1 MSVGAMV
8 LLIAGT
14 SMPVESKSLPHLRQ
28 IASMR
33 PADSLKV
40 MPLPEGQKPVP
51 AIESPA
57 PRVDA
62 SVSQPGDSMTMEFS
76 GASYDP
82 SGRRD
87 PFLPMVQL
95 GQQVEQDAS
104 LPPLQ
109 RVGLTELSLIG
120 VLWGNSGCTPTCACF
135 ILCPLSGAGA

>member
-1 MSVGAMV
+1 MLVVGG
-8 LLIAGT
+8 I
-14 SMPVESKSLPHLRQ
+14 SMPVESKPLTHLRQ

-57 PRVDA
+57 PRVEGA
-62 SVSQPGDSMTMEFS
+62 VSQPGDSLSMEFS
-76 GASYDP
+76 GTSYDP

-104 LPPLQ
+104 LPPAACRPHRAEFDWCVVGEL
-109 RVGLTELSLIG
+109 RVHGHGS
-120 VLWGNSGCTPTCACF
+120 N
-135 ILCPLSGAGA
+135 AGWQGIQHPSRNTNRA